1 MSKNQLKSGVILSYI
16 NLAIGTII
24 PFIYTPVMLRIL
36 GQSEYGLYSLSSSV
50 IGYLSLLSFGLGS
63 TIIRYL
69 SKYRAEK
76 NKDMEQRIIGLFII
90 LYSILAVVVLFCGV
104 YIYSHTDMFFGR
116 SLNAVELS
124 KMKILVLIM
133 TFNTAISFPIS
144 VFSSITIA
152 HEKYIFRKLVD
163 MLSTVAVPVFNI
175 IVLYMGFGSVGMA
188 CVSTLLQF
196 MMLPLNVIYCF
207 KVLKTKPVFQNI
219 PFYLIKEICAFSF
232 YVFLGTIVDMLF
244 WATDKVLL
252 GSMVGTVAVA
262 IYNVGGTFNSM
273 MTNLSTSISGVLV
286 PKVTAMVV
294 TGNSKDNWTELF
306 IRVGRLQYYIIALVI
321 TGFIVFGRQFVSF
334 IAGNGYEESY
344 IVALITM
351 IPLVVPL
358 IQNVGLNILVAQNK
372 HKFRSIVYLIIALV
386 NVVTTYLCIPHLGII
401 GAALCSGISYIIG
414 QGLIMN
420 IYYYKVTGIDIL
432 KFWKNIIKISIIP
445 FIQMIIG
452 LFISKI
458 VNFYKPTYFIFGVL
472 IYSIL
477 YCLLSYFISMNDYEK
492 DIFRKPIKTFCKKL
506 KYKY

>member
-207 KVLKTKPVFQNI
+207 RVLKTKPIFRNI

-262 IYNVGGTFNSM
+262 IYNIGGTFNSM

-306 IRVGRLQYYIIALVI
+306 IRIGRLQYYIIALVI

-386 NVVTTYLCIPHLGII
+386 NVVTTYLCIPHLG
-401 GAALCSGISYIIG
+401 IIG

>member
-1 MSKNQLKSGVILSYI
+1 MKNINQLKSGVILSYI

-24 PFIYTPVMLRIL
+24 PFVYTPIMLRIL
-36 GQSEYGLYSLSSSV
+36 GQSEYGLYSLSNSV

-63 TIIRYL
+63 TIVRYL

-90 LYSILAVVVLFCGV
+90 LYLILAFLVLMCGG
-104 YIYSHTDMFFGR
+104 YIYFHTDQFFGN
-116 SLNAVELS
+116 SLTIAELS

-163 MLSTVAVPVFNI
+163 MLSTVAVPIFNI
-175 IVLYMGFGSVGMA
+175 IALYMGFGSIGMA
-188 CVSTLLQF
+188 VVSTFLQF
-196 MMLPLNVIYCF
+196 IMLPINIHYCF
-207 KVLKTKPVFQNI
+207 KVLETKPVFQNI
-219 PFYLIKEICAFSF
+219 PFYLVKEICSFSF

-252 GSMVGTVAVA
+252 GSMMGTVAVA
-262 IYNVGGTFNSM
+262 IYNVGGTFNTM

-294 TGNSKDNWTELF
+294 TGRSKDNWTELF
-306 IRVGRLQYYIIALVI
+306 IKIGRLQYYIIALVI
-321 TGFIVFGRQFVSF
+321 TGFIVFGRQFISF
-334 IAGNGYEESY
+334 IAGDGYSDSY

-351 IPLVVPL
+351 IPLFIPL

-372 HKFRSIVYLIIALV
+372 HRFRSIIYLIIAIV
-386 NVVTTYLCIPHLGII
+386 NVITTYFSIPYLGII
-401 GAALCSGISYIIG
+401 GAALCSGVSYIIG

-420 IYYYKVTGIDIL
+420 IYYYKVTGIDIP
-432 KFWKNIIKISIIP
+432 KFWKNIMHISVIP
-445 FIQMIIG
+445 VILVVVFLFVSVFID
-452 LFISKI
+452 L
-458 VNFYKPTYFIFGVL
+458 YKPASFMIGVL
-472 IYSIL
+472 IYTLI
-477 YCLLSYFISMNDYEK
+477 YCILSYYMSMNDYEK
-492 DIFRKPIKTFCKKL
+492 DIFRKPVLKIKNKVL
-506 KYKY
+506 GG